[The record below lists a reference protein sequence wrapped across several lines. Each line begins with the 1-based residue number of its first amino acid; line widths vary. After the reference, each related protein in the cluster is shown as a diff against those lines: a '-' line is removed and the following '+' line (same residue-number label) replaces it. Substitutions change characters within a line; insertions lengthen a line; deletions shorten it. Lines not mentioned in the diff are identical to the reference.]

1 MEVKWSG
8 DYLSVV
14 SPENYGY
21 ESVHEADMVLCLP
34 VVDGKYIIRK
44 EVCPAYTVKSNQSEN
59 EGSENRF
66 WTMVSGTVDE
76 GETPL
81 QTLKREMREET
92 PVLPK
97 RIRVVQ
103 SRKEIPFVKLTTQ
116 RTSIY
121 YFEVL
126 EYDQTQAQGDG
137 SQVESQSTHKFV
149 TASELQ
155 DISNRPNADFTIQY
169 TSALI
174 SQNDI

>member
-1 MEVKWSG
+1 MELKYSG
-8 DYLSVV
+8 DHLSII
-14 SPENYGY
+14 SPENYEY

-34 VVDGKYIIRK
+34 LVDGKYIIRK
-44 EVCPAYTVKSNQSEN
+44 EVCPAYEVKEEAGND
-59 EGSENRF
+59 RF
-66 WTMVSGTVDE
+66 WTMVSGTIEE

-81 QTLKREMREET
+81 QTLKREMGEET

-97 RIRVVQ
+97 RIRVIHK
-103 SRKEIPFVKLTTQ
+103 REKIPFVKLTTQ

-121 YFEVL
+121 HFEVL

-137 SQVESQSTHKFV
+137 SQAESQSTHKFV

-169 TSALI
+169 ASAFVNQSNI
-174 SQNDI
+174 

>member
-8 DYLSVV
+8 DYFSIV

-34 VVDGKYIIRK
+34 FVDGKYIIRK
-44 EVCPAYTVKSNQSEN
+44 EVCPAYTVKSSRPGEDG
-59 EGSENRF
+59 ESKF

-81 QTLKREMREET
+81 QTLKREMGEET
-92 PVLPK
+92 PVLPQ
-97 RIRVVQ
+97 RIRVVH
-103 SRKEIPFVKLTTQ
+103 RREKIPFVKSTTQ

-121 YFEVL
+121 HFEVL
-126 EYDQTQAQGDG
+126 EYDQTQAEGDG
-137 SQVESQSTHKFV
+137 SRVESQSTHKFV
-149 TASELQ
+149 STSGLQ

-169 TSALI
+169 ASALI

>member
-14 SPENYGY
+14 SPKNYGY

-44 EVCPAYTVKSNQSEN
+44 EVCPAYTVKSNRPDED
-59 EGSENRF
+59 GENRF
-66 WTMVSGTVDE
+66 WTMVSGTIEE

-81 QTLKREMREET
+81 QTLKREMGEET

-97 RIRVVQ
+97 RIRVIHK
-103 SRKEIPFVKLTTQ
+103 REKIPFVKLTTQ

-121 YFEVL
+121 HFEVL

-137 SQVESQSTHKFV
+137 SQAESQSTHKFV

-169 TSALI
+169 ASALVNQSNI
-174 SQNDI
+174 